1 MKLDNIEGAIIF
13 KVIPRDNKDHIVFEM
28 VFSKLDNIGRQ
39 SYVSK
44 IWLEFGIIFFLMML
58 SKPDN
63 IEGERT
69 NMI

>member
-44 IWLEFGIIFFLMML
+44 IWLEFGI
-58 SKPDN
+58 
-63 IEGERT
+63 
-69 NMI
+69 

>member
-1 MKLDNIEGAIIF
+1 MKLDNIEGARFF
-13 KVIPRDNKDHIVFEM
+13 KVGSWDNKDHIVFEM

-44 IWLEFGIIFFLMML
+44 IWLEVGISFFLMVF

-69 NMI
+69 NII